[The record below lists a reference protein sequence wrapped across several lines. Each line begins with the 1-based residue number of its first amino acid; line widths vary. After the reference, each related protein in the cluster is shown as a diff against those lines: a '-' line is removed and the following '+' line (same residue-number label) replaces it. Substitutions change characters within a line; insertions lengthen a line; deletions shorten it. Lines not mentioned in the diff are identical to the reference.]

1 MIVAN
6 IEHERLVID
15 NQEDAEALLR
25 ILSKAR
31 KVDYT
36 WGTIDGKMQRYF
48 FDARDSSISVEFT
61 TVPLVSYERHV
72 EIKAADAAA
81 EAAKQAATVTDIKA
95 A

>member
-48 FDARDSSISVEFT
+48 FDDRDSSVSVEFT
-61 TVPLVSYERHV
+61 TAPLVSYERHV